1 MKKSNNL
8 LVLVLAFAI
17 FAILNTEIGIVGV
30 LPIIS
35 DTFNI
40 TIDKAGILVSAF
52 AFTIAISGIIMPLL
66 FSGINKKISML
77 IVIAVFII
85 SNIVS
90 AFTNSFNILLIF
102 RIIPAIFHPIYCSM
116 SFTIASE
123 TVEEKDIP
131 KVVAIIMMGC
141 SAGIVIG
148 TPASNFIAEMYSYR
162 ASMLFAAS
170 LNIIS
175 FISILFLVPSM
186 PVTKKLSYGSQLAVL
201 KLPITWVSLSTVA
214 LVAASMASVYSY
226 FAQYIRTISNITGRY
241 SSIIL
246 FLFGISSIIGNFLA
260 GKFLAKNALKFV
272 TIYPFIFIAIYILV
286 FITGEIFYIMF
297 AIAFIWGMV
306 YGMGNNIQQY
316 WITSALPQAPEFS
329 NGLFISFGNLGITIG
344 TSVGGLFISNIGIK
358 NITLCGIMFLI
369 LTFISVII
377 RLAMSKTN
385 VDKNVL
391 A

>member
-1 MKKSNNL
+1 MLKQNNNI
-8 LVLVLAFAI
+8 LVLVLSFAI
-17 FAILNTEIGIVGV
+17 FSILNTEIGIVGV

-35 DTFNI
+35 NTFNI

-52 AFTIAISGIIMPLL
+52 ALTIAISGIIMPLL

-90 AFTNSFNILLIF
+90 AFTNSFNVLLIF

-116 SFTIASE
+116 SFIIASE
-123 TVEEKDIP
+123 TAEEKDIP
-131 KVVAIIMMGC
+131 KVVAFIMMGV

-148 TPASNFIAEMYSYR
+148 TPASNFIAETYSYR
-162 ASMLFAAS
+162 ASMLFAAF

-175 FISILFLVPSM
+175 FIGILFIVPSM
-186 PVTKKLSYGSQLAVL
+186 PAVKKLSYGYQLSVL
-201 KLPITWVSLSTVA
+201 KFPITWISLSTVA
-214 LVAASMASVYSY
+214 LIAASMSSVYSY
-226 FAQYIRTISNITGRY
+226 FAQYIRTVSNITCKY

-260 GKFLAKNALKFV
+260 GKFLSKNALKFV
-272 TIYPFIFIAIYILV
+272 GIYPFVFTAVYILV
-286 FITGEIFYIMF
+286 FIFGGLFSMMF
-297 AIAFIWGMV
+297 ALAFVWGMV

-344 TSVGGLFISNIGIK
+344 TSIGGLFISKIGIK
-358 NITLCGIMFLI
+358 NIILCGIMFLI
-369 LTFISVII
+369 LTFISVVI
-377 RLAMSKTN
+377 RLAINKDN
-385 VDKNVL
+385 AN
-391 A
+391 